1 MTVDP
6 VNGENVVSKVAQTRN
21 FRANPAPA
29 APKLSAKSVA
39 KPAEASDFARIPG
52 YQYRQIFLQKK
63 SSFKYFSRH
72 WKIIYSDISG

>member
-21 FRANPAPA
+21 FRAHPAPA

-52 YQYRQIFLQKK
+52 YQYRQIFLQKNAV
-63 SSFKYFSRH
+63 SNFFPTLENHLLRH
-72 WKIIYSDISG
+72 